1 MNKKLNLK
9 NLNLKSIQN
18 KKQYHLDTMV
28 HNWQMKHESEID
40 KIEIE
45 KLECER
51 LHSMISPLK
60 LPEAI
65 ANLINVSRP
74 LVENFLPSCFFKGC
88 CGIQVGNMWM

>member
-1 MNKKLNLK
+1 
-9 NLNLKSIQN
+9 
-18 KKQYHLDTMV
+18 
-28 HNWQMKHESEID
+28 MKHESEID

-51 LHSMISPLK
+51 LHSMINPLK

-74 LVENFLPSCFFKGC
+74 LVENFLPSCFLKGC

>member
-18 KKQYHLDTMV
+18 KRQYQLDTMV

-51 LHSMISPLK
+51 LHSMINPLK
-60 LPEAI
+60 LP
-65 ANLINVSRP
+65 
-74 LVENFLPSCFFKGC
+74 
-88 CGIQVGNMWM
+88 